1 MIQTTEPRNAVG
13 RREDPTVRF
22 VEDFVRVDATTLA
35 KARNG
40 RVGDVPSATIQLSWT
55 HFGQPGTR
63 TITLPVTYSKQPFGG
78 RRAWWRCPFCK
89 RRCGVLLAPETDG
102 QFACRT
108 CWCATYLSDHPGR
121 VRRHQLVDLLMCGA
135 WGRWPLQE
143 AADALT
149 APRKRGVRRGRR
161 VGQRAARKQIELWRF
176 WTSGPGL
183 LKDHR
188 QLL

>member
-1 MIQTTEPRNAVG
+1 MIPTTKAQNPVG
-13 RREDPTVRF
+13 RRTDPTVRI
-22 VEDFVRVDATTLA
+22 VQDFVRVDATTLA

-40 RVGDVPSATIQLSWT
+40 RVGDLPEATIQLSWT
-55 HFGQPGTR
+55 HFGQPDTR
-63 TITLPVTYSKQPFGG
+63 TITLPVTYSQQPFGG
-78 RRAWWRCPFCK
+78 RRAWWRCPACK
-89 RRCGVLLAPETDG
+89 RRCGVLLAPDADG

-108 CWCATYLSDHPGR
+108 CWGATYLSDHPGR
-121 VRRHQLVDLLMCGA
+121 VRRQQLVDLLMCGA
-135 WGRWPLQE
+135 SGRWRLQE
-143 AADALT
+143 DADALA

-161 VGQRAARKQIELWRF
+161 VGQRAAKKQIELLRF